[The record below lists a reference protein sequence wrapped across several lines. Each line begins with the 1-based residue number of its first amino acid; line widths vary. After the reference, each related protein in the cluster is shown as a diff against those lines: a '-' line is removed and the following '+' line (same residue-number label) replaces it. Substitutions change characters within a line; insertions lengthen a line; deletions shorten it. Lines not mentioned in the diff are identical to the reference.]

1 MCPNLIPSSI
11 IIFSYLNLHC
21 FYSSL
26 RHLIHVPVIV
36 LHHCAPCTVFYY
48 RQLCFHNGWGGSEL
62 KKELQSYWS
71 TTGTRE
77 RSQMFLSIVEGKEKV
92 WQSLSGAGMAN
103 TEGFDV
109 ETLKDKGL
117 AWGNKYFWWQELLR
131 ELPGNSIHFNS
142 FIFPWQKK
150 NVLTI
155 LKKISAI

>member
-1 MCPNLIPSSI
+1 M
-11 IIFSYLNLHC
+11 
-21 FYSSL
+21 
-26 RHLIHVPVIV
+26 
-36 LHHCAPCTVFYY
+36 
-48 RQLCFHNGWGGSEL
+48 

-117 AWGNKYFWWQELLR
+117 A
-131 ELPGNSIHFNS
+131 
-142 FIFPWQKK
+142 
-150 NVLTI
+150 
-155 LKKISAI
+155 